1 MASDFKHLEFLPLD
15 EENLIVNDNPESN
28 LKSKACLNLGFVAF
42 NTISRFINILNINKL
57 SAPNDNTFLD
67 LTYIL
72 ESILI
77 NALTINTISNPSNTE
92 LTAHYKKRQLN
103 INSNKILP
111 SFSYCQNLTFTGFK
125 PWGGFY
131 GTLNYYNNLL
141 EDYEEY
147 QTPSEIISLATQQLF
162 KYSASVAYNAF
173 LNKGDINYQL
183 LSNFYIEAQNL
194 LNNDSIESDKN
205 IYNLSLNII
214 LTCPL
219 IKEIFNELTFYQQWL
234 LKIYEWHT
242 KLNRNNIVLQ
252 IIDNPSTN
260 EERANNTLLRII
272 NILNEEGFIVNENLD
287 MASSFIKQSYSP
299 NLSRVINKI
308 SIERNSITYV
318 KLDNNIKTQGELFV
332 IEFIDNVSKFRQEYD
347 FNKACNIIQET
358 FAPPGGYALFLVAL
372 ANILFNRAYI
382 LSYQNINDSSELLT
396 NNTYKRI
403 IKLIGYACI
412 LLIKSNLPHAELI
425 SINTLKSFK
434 IFLTEIDPNN
444 LLDIYI

>member
-1 MASDFKHLEFLPLD
+1 MASNFKHLELLPLD

-28 LKSKACLNLGFVAF
+28 LKSKACLNLGFVGL
-42 NTISRFINILNINKL
+42 NTISRFINILKINKL
-57 SAPNDNTFLD
+57 SAPNNNTFLD

-72 ESILI
+72 EGVLI
-77 NALTINTISNPSNTE
+77 NTLTINSISNPSNTE
-92 LTAHYKKRQLN
+92 LTAHYKKRYLN

-147 QTPSEIISLATQQLF
+147 QTPSQIINLATQQLF
-162 KYSASVAYNAF
+162 KYSASVSYNAF

-183 LSNFYIEAQNL
+183 LSNFYTEAQNL

-205 IYNLSLNII
+205 IYNLSINIL

-219 IKEIFNELTFYQQWL
+219 IKEIYNELTFYQQWL
-234 LKIYEWHT
+234 PKIYEWYT
-242 KLNRNNIVLQ
+242 KLNRRNIILQ
-252 IIDNPSTN
+252 IVDNPATN

-272 NILNEEGFIVNENLD
+272 NILNEEGFITSDNLS
-287 MASSFIKQSYSP
+287 MNATFIRQAHTP

-308 SIERNSITYV
+308 SLERINVTYV
-318 KLDNNIKTQGELFV
+318 KLDNNVKTEGELFV
-332 IEFIDNVSKFRQEYD
+332 IEFIDNISKFRQEYD

-358 FAPPGGYALFLVAL
+358 FAPPGGYALFLVTL
-372 ANILFNRAYI
+372 ASTLLNRAYI
-382 LSYQNINDSSELLT
+382 LSYQNINNNSELLVD
-396 NNTYKRI
+396 NTYKRI
-403 IKLIGYACI
+403 VKLIGYACI

-425 SINTLKSFK
+425 SINILKSFK

-444 LLDIYI
+444 FLDIY

>member
-1 MASDFKHLEFLPLD
+1 MASNFKHLELLPLD

-28 LKSKACLNLGFVAF
+28 LKSKACLNLGFVGL
-42 NTISRFINILNINKL
+42 NTISRFINILKINKL
-57 SAPNDNTFLD
+57 SAPNNNTFLD

-72 ESILI
+72 EGVLI
-77 NALTINTISNPSNTE
+77 NTLTINSISNPSNTE
-92 LTAHYKKRQLN
+92 LTAHYKKRHLN

-147 QTPSEIISLATQQLF
+147 QTPSQIINLATQQLF
-162 KYSASVAYNAF
+162 KYSASVSYNAF

-183 LSNFYIEAQNL
+183 LSNFYTEAQNL

-205 IYNLSLNII
+205 IYNLSINIL

-219 IKEIFNELTFYQQWL
+219 IKEIYNELTFYQQWL
-234 LKIYEWHT
+234 PKIYEWYT
-242 KLNRNNIVLQ
+242 KLNRKNIILQ
-252 IIDNPSTN
+252 IVDNPATN

-272 NILNEEGFIVNENLD
+272 NILNEEGFITSDNLS
-287 MASSFIKQSYSP
+287 MSATFIGQAHTP

-308 SIERNSITYV
+308 SLERVNVTYV
-318 KLDNNIKTQGELFV
+318 KLDNNVKTQGELFV
-332 IEFIDNVSKFRQEYD
+332 IEFIDNISKFRQEYD

-358 FAPPGGYALFLVAL
+358 FAPPGGYALFLVTL
-372 ANILFNRAYI
+372 ASTLLNRAYI
-382 LSYQNINDSSELLT
+382 LSYQNINNNSELLVD
-396 NNTYKRI
+396 NTYKRI
-403 IKLIGYACI
+403 VKLIGYACI

-425 SINTLKSFK
+425 SINILKSFK

-444 LLDIYI
+444 FLDIY

>member
-1 MASDFKHLEFLPLD
+1 MASNFKHLELLPLD

-28 LKSKACLNLGFVAF
+28 LKSKACLNLGFVGL
-42 NTISRFINILNINKL
+42 NTISRFINILKINKL
-57 SAPNDNTFLD
+57 SAPNNNTFLD

-72 ESILI
+72 EGVLI
-77 NALTINTISNPSNTE
+77 NTLTINSISNPSNTE

-147 QTPSEIISLATQQLF
+147 QTPSQIINLATQQLF
-162 KYSASVAYNAF
+162 KYSASVSYNAF

-183 LSNFYIEAQNL
+183 LSNFYTEAQNL

-205 IYNLSLNII
+205 IYNLSINIL

-219 IKEIFNELTFYQQWL
+219 IKEIYNELTFYQQWL
-234 LKIYEWHT
+234 PKIYEWYT
-242 KLNRNNIVLQ
+242 KLNRRNIILQ
-252 IIDNPSTN
+252 IVDNPGTS

-272 NILNEEGFIVNENLD
+272 NILNEEGFITSDNLN
-287 MASSFIKQSYSP
+287 MNATFIRQAHTP
-299 NLSRVINKI
+299 NLNRVINKI
-308 SIERNSITYV
+308 SLERINVTYV
-318 KLDNNIKTQGELFV
+318 KLDNNAKTEGELFV
-332 IEFIDNVSKFRQEYD
+332 IEFIDNISKFRQEYD

-358 FAPPGGYALFLVAL
+358 FAPPGGYALFLVTL
-372 ANILFNRAYI
+372 ASTLLNRAYI
-382 LSYQNINDSSELLT
+382 LSYQNINNNSELLVD
-396 NNTYKRI
+396 NTYKRI
-403 IKLIGYACI
+403 VKLIGYACI

-425 SINTLKSFK
+425 SINILKSFK

-444 LLDIYI
+444 FLDIY